1 MTTMEPIRT
10 GLAVLTVN
18 DQELGHVANIR
29 SCCFEVQAADGK
41 VALRSNAIFTVD
53 SHRVTLICQR
63 EGIREYFCPI
73 HQPKNEGPFRGS
85 GESLGRN

>member
-18 DQELGHVANIR
+18 DQQVGLVANIR
-29 SCCFEVQAADGK
+29 SCCFEIQSAEGK

-53 SHRVTLICQR
+53 SHRLTLICQR
-63 EGIREYFCPI
+63 EGIREYICPI
-73 HQPKNEGPFRGS
+73 HQPRNEAPLRS
-85 GESLGRN
+85 